1 MVDDSYKTTKRYLEE
16 NGYNHMIL
24 LSNVSDNP
32 NDHKPEIK
40 NGLHLQY
47 VNSMHHHIRNFL
59 KPYYGVSS
67 KYLSNYIS
75 LFIWLKSI
83 QSVRQKKKPISF
95 LLPVLLLRTAT
106 CLAST

>member
-1 MVDDSYKTTKRYLEE
+1 
-16 NGYNHMIL
+16 MIL
-24 LSNVSDNP
+24 LSNVSNNP
-32 NDHKPEIK
+32 NGHKPEVK
-40 NGLHLQY
+40 KGLHLQH

-83 QSVRQKKKPISF
+83 RSMRQRIKKDKLSVARA
-95 LLPVLLLRTAT
+95 AT
-106 CLAST
+106 PDCYVSRKQLEARPAVPASP